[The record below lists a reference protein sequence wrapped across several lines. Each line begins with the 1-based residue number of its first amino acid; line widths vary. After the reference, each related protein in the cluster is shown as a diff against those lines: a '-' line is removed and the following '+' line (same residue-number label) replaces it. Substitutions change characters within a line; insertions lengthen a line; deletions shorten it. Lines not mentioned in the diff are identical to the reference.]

1 MSPVT
6 TAKDDADEHVV
17 VRPVGASPGRDAE
30 FTAFVL
36 DHRATLLR
44 AAWLLVGDAHRAEDE
59 IVGHAGSHQDAD
71 RAGDRDRLDRALAT
85 LTEKQR
91 RIVVLRYL
99 MDPSEADVADD
110 LDVSIGTVK
119 STASRALADLR
130 VALGSRYADLE
141 GGAR

>member
-1 MSPVT
+1 MT

-36 DHRATLLR
+36 NHRATLLR
-44 AAWLLVGDAHRAEDE
+44 AAWLL
-59 IVGHAGSHQDAD
+59 
-71 RAGDRDRLDRALAT
+71 L
-85 LTEKQR
+85 
-91 RIVVLRYL
+91 
-99 MDPSEADVADD
+99 SEADVADD
-110 LDVSIGTVK
+110 LDVSIGTVR